1 MLKMFSKIKKLQKFV
16 ISLLTNNWGGY
27 NGNENFQREEI
38 ITLPENQSVYF

>member
-1 MLKMFSKIKKLQKFV
+1 MRKFAKICYLPLDK
-16 ISLLTNNWGGY
+16 IWGGY